1 MLESIYTEA
10 MKKIL
15 SGISMIAV
23 CMLLVTGCE
32 TDNKTL
38 LTDGVWNFSNMTTD
52 SEDEG
57 IIALITLGKAI
68 LTDGTMEFKT
78 DETYI
83 LSAPLLQEPQTGTW
97 SLIGDDQ
104 LIMDS
109 DGDLG
114 STANIDVLT
123 KKELKYIETFVDTE
137 MSRYNVTTS
146 WSR

>member
-1 MLESIYTEA
+1 

-15 SGISMIAV
+15 SGFATILVAL
-23 CMLLVTGCE
+23 LLVTGCE

-38 LTDGVWNFSNMTTD
+38 LTDGVWKFSNMTTD

-57 IIALITLGKAI
+57 IIALVTLGKAI
-68 LTDGTMEFKT
+68 LTDGTMEFKA

-83 LSAPLLQEPQTGTW
+83 LSAPLLQNSQTGTW

-109 DGDLG
+109 DGDLV
-114 STANIDVLT
+114 STANIETLS
-123 KKELKYIETFVDTE
+123 KSELKYIETFVDAE
-137 MSRYNVTTS
+137 MNSYSVITS